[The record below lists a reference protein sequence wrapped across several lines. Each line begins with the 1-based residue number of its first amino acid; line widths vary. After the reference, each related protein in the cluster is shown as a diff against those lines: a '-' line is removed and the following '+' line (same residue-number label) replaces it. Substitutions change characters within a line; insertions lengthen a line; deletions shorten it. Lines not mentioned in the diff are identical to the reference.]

1 MTRPAASLS
10 IVCAGALLAFAV
22 TARVPGISLH
32 AAGVIVILAGIAV
45 AVLPPSPAADWLRRR
60 LAGGPEAGAG
70 PDAGGAGDDADEY
83 AAYLLQDPA
92 VLAARRHR
100 TRKLRRSPGR
110 RHGPPGGQP
119 GRGRCA
125 AFASIAS
132 IARTWRTSSAD
143 RLTGA
148 TFGGLRAGT

>member
-92 VLAARRHR
+92 VLAAEVLNGIR
-100 TRKLRRSPGR
+100 
-110 RHGPPGGQP
+110 
-119 GRGRCA
+119 
-125 AFASIAS
+125 
-132 IARTWRTSSAD
+132 AD
-143 RLTGA
+143 RAPAPHPEAPAEPRAQARAAGRPA
-148 TFGGLRAGT
+148 GPRPLRSVRLDRLDRADLEDELG

>member
-60 LAGGPEAGAG
+60 LDTAGPEAGAG
-70 PDAGGAGDDADEY
+70 AEAGAAGDDADEY

-92 VLAARRHR
+92 VLAAEVLNGIR
-100 TRKLRRSPGR
+100 
-110 RHGPPGGQP
+110 
-119 GRGRCA
+119 
-125 AFASIAS
+125 
-132 IARTWRTSSAD
+132 AD
-143 RLTGA
+143 RAPAPHPEARAEPRAAGRPA
-148 TFGGLRAGT
+148 GPRPLRSVRLDRADLEDELG